1 MKKMIAHRDQFV
13 ARPSALGNIVGPPWI
28 HSLVI
33 AFSLASVE
41 AAELKLLPE
50 QITLDGTEAR
60 HGVLAVRMDEGYAA
74 GAEKVTLRSSN
85 AEIARIDGAGVIVPV
100 NDGEVTITAVAMD
113 GATATTKVTVKGM
126 RDAHEWSFR
135 NHVMPVLTKATCNSG
150 ACHGALAGKGGFRLS
165 LLGYDVEGDFQ
176 TITRGVRG
184 RRVDMAQPAHS
195 LLLTKPTAATK
206 HKGGKLIDVKSRDYR
221 VVAEWIATG
230 AAGPKPEERRVRHIE
245 VLPELSLLK
254 KGDQQ
259 QLLVRAHYSDGRV
272 EDVTAWSKFTSSNE
286 VVASVD
292 PKTGLVN
299 IVGHGEGAVTAW
311 FDSQI
316 VLARLTSPFTH
327 DLAAAEYASA
337 ARRNVIDDK
346 VLAQLQRLKL
356 KPSPKSTDSEFLR
369 RAYLDTI
376 GVLPTPE
383 ESRTFLSSKQPDKRD
398 KLIDALLAR
407 PEFVD
412 YWTFRWA
419 DMLMISGRLLRPEA
433 VKAYYLWL
441 RARVADNTPWDE
453 LARQLVTSSGD
464 SLTNGATNF
473 FAVNQE
479 PETMAENVSQT
490 FLALSIN
497 CAKCHNHPLEKWT
510 NDQYYAFANLFSRV
524 RAKGWGGD
532 SRSGDG
538 IRTLFVESRG
548 ELLQPRTGKPQL
560 PAPLDG
566 ETLDPDDTGDRRYHL
581 AKWLTA
587 PENPYFTRTIANRV
601 WAAFFGMGIVEPV
614 DDLRASN
621 PASNEP
627 LLEALSE
634 TLVDNGY
641 DLKALMRLILQSE
654 TYQRSSGTLPENAGD
669 SRYFS
674 RYYPRRLIAEV
685 LHDAIAGITDVPAE
699 FTAVKLQDGSE
710 EKTAFYPKGTR
721 ALQLYDSAVA
731 SYFLKAF
738 GRNDRDIACEC
749 ERSVQPSMV
758 QAMHLSNGDTI
769 NAKLAKPESRV
780 TKLLQAVGMDE
791 TKWVDEAFML
801 CLSRAP
807 TQVEKA
813 QFQSVFATAAAED
826 KRAALED
833 LFWALLTSREFLFQH

>member
-1 MKKMIAHRDQFV
+1 MKTHLNRNPFPPCPPISRGAVPFRWRNFWIAASFLT
-13 ARPSALGNIVGPPWI
+13 SAQ
-28 HSLVI
+28 
-33 AFSLASVE
+33 AS
-41 AAELKLLPE
+41 ELKLLPD

-60 HGVLAVRMDEGYAA
+60 HGILAVRMDQGYAA
-74 GAEKVTLRSSN
+74 GVEKVTLRSSN
-85 AEIARIDGAGVIVPV
+85 AEIARIDGTGVVVPV
-100 NDGEVTITAVAMD
+100 KDGQVTITAVAQD
-113 GATATTKVTVKGM
+113 GATATTQVTVKGM
-126 RDAHEWSFR
+126 RDAHAWSFR

-165 LLGYDVEGDFQ
+165 LLGYDVEGDYQ

-184 RRVDMAQPAHS
+184 RRVDLAQPAHS

-221 VVAEWIATG
+221 VLAEWIAAGTP
-230 AAGPKPEERRVRHIE
+230 GPKPEERRVRHIE

-254 KGDQQ
+254 KGDKQ
-259 QLLVRAHYSDGRV
+259 QLLVRAHYTDGRV
-272 EDVTAWSKFTSSNE
+272 EDVTAWAKFTSSNE

-292 PKTGLVN
+292 PKSGEVS

-327 DLAAAEYASA
+327 DLASAEYENA

-356 KPSPKSTDSEFLR
+356 KPSPRSTDSEFLR
-369 RAYLDTI
+369 RAFLDTI

-383 ESRTFLSSKQPDKRD
+383 ESRTFLSSTEPDKRD
-398 KLIDALLAR
+398 KLIDTLLAR

-412 YWTFRWA
+412 YWTYRWA

-433 VKAYYLWL
+433 VKSYYLWL
-441 RARVADNTPWDE
+441 RDRVAQNTPWDE
-453 LARQLVTSSGD
+453 LARQLVTASGD

-532 SRSGDG
+532 TRSGDG
-538 IRTLFVESRG
+538 IRTLFVEPRG

-566 ETLDPDDTGDRRYHL
+566 DTLDPNDPGDRRYHL

-627 LLEALSE
+627 LLEALAE

-654 TYQRSSGTLPENAGD
+654 TYQRSSNTLPENAGD

-685 LHDAIAGITDVPAE
+685 LHDAIAGITEVPAE

-731 SYFLKAF
+731 SYFLKTF

-749 ERSVQPSMV
+749 ERSIQPSMV
-758 QAMHLSNGDTI
+758 QAMHLANGDTV

-780 TKLLQAVGMDE
+780 TRLLKEVGTDE
-791 TKWVDEAFML
+791 SKWVEEAFML
-801 CLSRAP
+801 CLSREP
-807 TQVEKA
+807 TQVEKKH
-813 QFQSVFATAAAED
+813 FQSMFAQAAPAD
-826 KRAALED
+826 KRATLED

>member
-383 ESRTFLSSKQPDKRD
+383 ESRTFLSSTQPDKRD

-538 IRTLFVESRG
+538 IRTLFVEPRG

-634 TLVDNGY
+634 TLIDNGY

-791 TKWVDEAFML
+791 TKWVEEAFML
-801 CLSRAP
+801 CLSRVP